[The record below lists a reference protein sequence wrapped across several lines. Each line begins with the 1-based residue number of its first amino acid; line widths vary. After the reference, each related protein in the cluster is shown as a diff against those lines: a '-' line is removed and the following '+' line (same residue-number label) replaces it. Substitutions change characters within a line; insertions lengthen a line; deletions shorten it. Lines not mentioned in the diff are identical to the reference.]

1 LSLHLPSVGRG
12 LVALAASLVVLGVSA
27 PVSHADTNPDNY
39 DCRGHV
45 EKGAPAPGDED
56 PQVKYVFGCSGPI
69 TGYQIQADV
78 PIGSFDTAPIAIDG
92 TGAPVTSDSF
102 TCNGDIPG
110 LAVNCVGTYG
120 GVFVNNRYES
130 VVGQFSISADICAEP
145 RVDPL
150 LTVVYATADKT
161 GKVTQHIAG
170 PYDLGR
176 PHGCKPSSRSG
187 KTRIP
192 KDGLELGSD
201 DTTAKKKPA
210 AKKKAAVKKAK
221 KRKR

>member
-1 LSLHLPSVGRG
+1 LTAAA
-12 LVALAASLVVLGVSA
+12 ALALLGAGAPSSRAAS
-27 PVSHADTNPDNY
+27 NPDNY

-45 EKGAPAPGDED
+45 EAGKPAPGDED

-69 TGYQIQADV
+69 TGYQIQADQ

-92 TGAPVTSDSF
+92 TGAAVTTDSF

-110 LAVNCVGTYG
+110 LAVNCVGAYG
-120 GVFVNNRYES
+120 GVFVNNQYEK
-130 VVGQFSISADICAEP
+130 VIGQFAISGNICDEP

-150 LTVVYATADKT
+150 LTVVYATGDRT

-176 PHGCKPSSRSG
+176 PHGCKATVRSG

-192 KDGLELGSD
+192 KGGLALGQSEPV
-201 DTTAKKKPA
+201 KK
-210 AKKKAAVKKAK
+210 KKAK
-221 KRKR
+221 KKIKS